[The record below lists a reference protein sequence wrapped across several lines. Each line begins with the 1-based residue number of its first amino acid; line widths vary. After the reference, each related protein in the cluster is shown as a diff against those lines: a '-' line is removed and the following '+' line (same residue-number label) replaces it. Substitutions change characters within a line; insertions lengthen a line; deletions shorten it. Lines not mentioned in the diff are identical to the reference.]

1 MRPEHSALFVRRDL
15 LRALDGFDERYNPY
29 GWEDVDLP
37 APCSC
42 SSARWRCRTSGS
54 ARGVGWGAEAEN
66 WASSSSPPELL
77 DEIRTFAGA
86 RPLPTNPGAQ
96 TQLEGQNLLRL
107 VISCEQPPAGF
118 ASGLEQFTR

>member
-42 SSARWRCRTSGS
+42 SSARWRCRP
-54 ARGVGWGAEAEN
+54 A
-66 WASSSSPPELL
+66 ASSSSPPELL